1 MEDRRTSLT
10 ERRRAA
16 TQMEIALAA
25 AELFAGPG
33 GAGTTSADVTAEA
46 VARRAGVGLRTFY
59 RYFRTK
65 EDAIAPLLAQG
76 AERWL
81 RLLAETAREM
91 PLRDALVTAAGRALA
106 PADDEGR
113 ESWTWTRGLLRA
125 AHADPALRAVWL
137 RVNHDT
143 EERLVPLL
151 AELTG
156 RPAGLGTRLAA
167 AAASAAIRV
176 AVETWALGD
185 APDSGPG
192 SPADLGVRAMRDLTA
207 NLDALA

>member
-1 MEDRRTSLT
+1 MDRRTTLT

-25 AELFAGPG
+25 AELFAGSPEAE
-33 GAGTTSADVTAEA
+33 GASADVTAEA
-46 VARRAGVGLRTFY
+46 IARRAGVGLRTFY

-81 RLLAETAREM
+81 RLLAETSRDL
-91 PLRDALVTAAGRALA
+91 PLRDALVAAAERALA
-106 PADDEGR
+106 PSDEQGHDLF
-113 ESWTWTRGLLRA
+113 TWTRGLLRA
-125 AHADPALRAVWL
+125 AHADPGLRAVWL

-143 EERLVPLL
+143 EERLVPVL

-156 RPAGLGTRLAA
+156 RPADLGTRLAA

-185 APDSGPG
+185 ASDAGPG
-192 SPADLGVRAMRDLTA
+192 SPADLGVRAMRELTA
-207 NLDALA
+207 NLDALE